1 MPARRPIRVDAI
13 KLILWTVGG
22 GLILLALIGAVLTL
36 GQGRISPSSWQNLV
50 VAGIALG
57 SVYALIALGYTLVYG
72 ILFMINFAHGE
83 VFMWGAFSSW
93 FMAAGLNE
101 VGLMSSNPWLAFAL
115 RPSFGRPPAREPSE
129 GVANDSGRD
138 LAERCWSG

>member
-1 MPARRPIRVDAI
+1 MPGRRFRFDLVTT
-13 KLILWTVGG
+13 ILWTLGG
-22 GLILLALIGAVLTL
+22 AILLFAAWGAVLTL
-36 GQGRISPSSWQNLV
+36 SQGRISPAAWQSLV
-50 VAGIALG
+50 IAGIALG

-101 VGLMSSNPWLAFAL
+101 VGLMNANPWLAFAL
-115 RPSFGRPPAREPSE
+115 VLGTAM
-129 GVANDSGRD
+129 
-138 LAERCWSG
+138 L